1 MKDPSKGGAVT
12 NYRPITC
19 LPLLW
24 KLFTSLISEEIYKH
38 LETNHLLPEEQKG
51 CRKRSRGTKDQLII
65 DKMIIRKCKRRKT
78 GLAMGWVDYKK
89 AFDMVPH
96 SWLLKCL
103 DMFKIAE
110 NIKRVLCNSMNTWE
124 TELTSGGESLGKVK
138 IKRGIFQ
145 GDSLSPLLFVLSLI
159 PLSLILRN
167 VKGGYQLGKQEMSI
181 NHLLFMDDLKVF
193 GKNEKEL
200 DMLLNTVRVFSEDI
214 RMEFGI
220 SKCGVLVM
228 KRGKL
233 FRTEGI
239 EMPSGEVIKEID
251 TELGY
256 RYLGILEADSF
267 KDNKMKE
274 LIKTEYMRRLKVVL
288 KSALNSKNTISAI
301 NSRAVSLIRYS
312 AGIIRWNVNEVKELD
327 RKTRKTLTMYNM
339 LHQKGDVDRLYLK
352 RSK

>member
-1 MKDPSKGGAVT
+1 M
-12 NYRPITC
+12 
-19 LPLLW
+19 
-24 KLFTSLISEEIYKH
+24 
-38 LETNHLLPEEQKG
+38 
-51 CRKRSRGTKDQLII
+51 
-65 DKMIIRKCKRRKT
+65 
-78 GLAMGWVDYKK
+78 
-89 AFDMVPH
+89 
-96 SWLLKCL
+96 
-103 DMFKIAE
+103 
-110 NIKRVLCNSMNTWE
+110 
-124 TELTSGGESLGKVK
+124 
-138 IKRGIFQ
+138 
-145 GDSLSPLLFVLSLI
+145 SPLLFVLSLI

-339 LHQKGDVDRLYLK
+339 FHQKGDVDRLYLK
-352 RSK
+352 RS